1 MKYNIGD
8 VIKVKCYMS
17 ESATIYHSKIAVITE
32 ISKSRDPLSPFHYE
46 VIVAGIEGRKH
57 YVNEDDIVEKIE

>member
-1 MKYNIGD
+1 
-8 VIKVKCYMS
+8 MS

-46 VIVAGIEGRKH
+46 VIVAGIEARKH